1 MRKLILNA
9 LRSRKCSPTQ
19 PQSSLQSN
27 MWSSHRM
34 HLVCLYFVL
43 FYGIAE
49 VQLVYK
55 VACAS

>member
-1 MRKLILNA
+1 MLIPNA
-9 LRSRKCSPTQ
+9 LRSRKRSPTQ

-43 FYGIAE
+43 FYGIAK
-49 VQLVYK
+49 VQLVPK